1 MLKAFLIS
9 IILITPAFAQD
20 EDLTFLESSINTDPT
35 AANASTGAAPKL
47 KKSRWTVSRPEAGNE
62 KEKDKQQGRVL
73 DLRSV
78 IEEALRRNPF
88 EQIRGQTRE
97 QIKLSKTD
105 IFQKFWFPTIA
116 LELQSLNHRID
127 RFHESSQ
134 DTAGMGAQNAPTGSL
149 GLVFDEYTL
158 FNWGR
163 DYLQY
168 QSDKQVLNRNDQQLS
183 EARRRLKFSII
194 NQYFNLIRFK
204 EILRIKQEQLRQT
217 SFIHRLAR
225 EKLQL
230 RKIQTQEYYQTRS
243 EYLRSQ
249 TEYQQSQF
257 EVGLEEEKM
266 ANLLGDEYHISYRS
280 FEQLKYVSINTSMEE
295 ALKSSQESSQ
305 PYRDAK
311 VAYDVASRTYEK
323 TLKDNLPLPK
333 FAFNLGTYRT
343 GFDPNGT
350 SWNYQTTESNRNVEL
365 VASINMRWTLLG
377 EGGFFNA
384 RENQQTYL
392 SKRITEIGFFNTRRE
407 LEVKVRTIYKTV
419 RYLEQKVEIAQF
431 QYKNAQNNYDSA
443 LDNYIGGRTTYAD
456 IKLAIDNLVNSHIN
470 SENVKYDH
478 LVKKLELADFMGL
491 EDFPGENFESL
502 ATR

>member
-1 MLKAFLIS
+1 LLKAVLIS
-9 IILITPAFAQD
+9 FILISQALAQD
-20 EDLTFLESSINTDPT
+20 EDLTFLESTINSDPT
-35 AANASTGAAPKL
+35 ATSDSTTPT
-47 KKSRWTVSRPEAGNE
+47 KKSRWSVTRPEAGSEND
-62 KEKDKQQGRVL
+62 KDKQGRVL

-78 IEEALRRNPF
+78 LEEGFRRNPF
-88 EQIRGQTRE
+88 EKIRGQQRE
-97 QIKLSKTD
+97 QIDLSKTD
-105 IFQKFWFPTIA
+105 VFQKFWFPTVG
-116 LELQSLNHRID
+116 LELQTSNHRID

-134 DTAGMGAQNAPTGSL
+134 SSPGMGAQNAPTGSV
-149 GLVFDEYTL
+149 GIVFDEYTL

-168 QSDKQVLNRNDQQLS
+168 LNQKQVLNRSNQQLG
-183 EARRRLKFSII
+183 EAHRRLKFSLI

-225 EKLQL
+225 EKLLL
-230 RKIQTQEYYQTRS
+230 RKIKTQEYYQTRS

-249 TEYQQSQF
+249 TEFQQAQF
-257 EVGLEEEKM
+257 EVGLEEEKI
-266 ANLLGDEYHISYRS
+266 ANLLGDDYQSSYRS
-280 FEQLKYVSINTSMEE
+280 IEQLKYVTLNTSMNE
-295 ALKSSQESSQ
+295 ALKSAQDSSQ

-323 TLKDNLPLPK
+323 TVRDNLPLPK
-333 FAFNLGTYRT
+333 VGFNLGTYRT
-343 GFDPNGT
+343 GFDPAGT
-350 SWNYQTTESNRNVEL
+350 TWNYQTSDSNRNVEL

-377 EGGFFNA
+377 EGGFFNS
-384 RENQQTYL
+384 RQNQQSYL
-392 SKRITEIGFFNTRRE
+392 SKRITEISFFNTRRE
-407 LEVKVRTIYKTV
+407 LEVKVRTIYKTL
-419 RYLEQKVEIAQF
+419 RYLEQKVEIAIF
-431 QYKNAQNNYDSA
+431 QHKNAQSNYDSA

-456 IKLAIDNLVNSHIN
+456 IKLAIDNLVNSHVN
-470 SENVKYDH
+470 SENVKFDH

>member
-1 MLKAFLIS
+1 MHWP
-9 IILITPAFAQD
+9 ILFILLSLSAFAQD
-20 EDLTFLESSINTDPT
+20 EDLTFLESSINSDPT
-35 AANASTGAAPKL
+35 SATDSVAPQTNR
-47 KKSRWTVSRPEAGNE
+47 KSRWSVSRPQEGQD
-62 KEKDKQQGRVL
+62 KDKQPQGRVL

-78 IEEALRRNPF
+78 LEEGFRRNAF
-88 EQIRGQTRE
+88 EQIRGQQRE
-97 QIKLSKTD
+97 QIELLKTD
-105 IFQKFWFPTIA
+105 VFQKFWLPTIG
-116 LELQSLNHRID
+116 LELESSNHRID
-127 RFHESSQ
+127 RFRESTQS
-134 DTAGMGAQNAPTGSL
+134 TNSMGAQQAPNGSL
-149 GLVFDEYTL
+149 GLVIDEYTL

-168 QSDKQVLNRNDQQLS
+168 QNEKQVLNRRNQQLG
-183 EARRRLKFSII
+183 EARRRLKFSLI

-204 EILRIKQEQLRQT
+204 EILRIKAEQLRQT

-249 TEYQQSQF
+249 TEYQQAQF
-257 EVGLEEEKM
+257 EVGLEEEKI
-266 ANLLGDEYHISYRS
+266 ANLLADEYQGSYRS
-280 FEQLKYVSINTSMEE
+280 FEQLKYVSLNTTLDE
-295 ALKSSQESSQ
+295 AVRYSQDQSQ

-311 VAYDVASRTYEK
+311 TAYDVASRTYEK

-343 GFDPNGT
+343 GFDPGGT
-350 SWNYQTTESNRNVEL
+350 SWNFETTDGNRNVEL
-365 VASINMRWTLLG
+365 VASVNMRWTLLG
-377 EGGFFNA
+377 EGGFFNG
-384 RENQQTYL
+384 RNNQQSYL
-392 SKRITEIGFFNTRRE
+392 GKRISEINYFNTKRE

-419 RYLEQKVEIAQF
+419 RYLEEKVEIAQF
-431 QYKNAQNNYDSA
+431 QHKNAQSNYDSA

-470 SENVKYDH
+470 TENVKYDH
-478 LVKKLELADFMGL
+478 LIKKLELADVMGL

>member
-1 MLKAFLIS
+1 MFLP
-9 IILITPAFAQD
+9 LIFSFVLLAPTFAQD
-20 EDLTFLESSINTDPT
+20 EDLTFLESSINSDPT
-35 AANASTGAAPKL
+35 TSSDTAPSDVP
-47 KKSRWTVSRPEAGNE
+47 KKSRWNISRPKEGNGNSNG
-62 KEKDKQQGRVL
+62 KDSEGRVL

-78 IEEALRRNPF
+78 LEEGFRRNPF
-88 EQIRGQTRE
+88 ENIRGQQRE
-97 QIKLSKTD
+97 QIELLKTD
-105 IFQKFWFPTIA
+105 VFQKFWFPTIG
-116 LELQSLNHRID
+116 LELQTNNHRID

-134 DTAGMGAQNAPTGSL
+134 STPQMGAQKAPTGSL
-149 GLVFDEYTL
+149 GLVFDEYTI

-168 QSDKQVLNRNDQQLS
+168 QNEKQTLHRRNQQLN
-183 EARRRLKFSII
+183 EAHRRLKFSLIT
-194 NQYFNLIRFK
+194 QYFNLIRVK

-230 RKIQTQEYYQTRS
+230 RKIRTQEYYQTRS

-249 TEYQQSQF
+249 TEYQQAQF

-266 ANLLGDEYHISYRS
+266 ANQLGDEYRGSYRS
-280 FEQLKYVSINTSMEE
+280 FEQLKYVSVNTSMNE
-295 ALKSSQESSQ
+295 ALKYAQDSSQ

-323 TLKDNLPLPK
+323 TLKDNMPLPK
-333 FAFNLGTYRT
+333 FGVNLGTYRT
-343 GFDPNGT
+343 GFDPAGT
-350 SWNYQTTESNRNVEL
+350 TWNFETTDGNRNVEL

-384 RENQQTYL
+384 RENQQSYL
-392 SKRITEIGFFNTRRE
+392 NKRIAEINFFNTRRE
-407 LEVKVRTIYKTV
+407 LDVRVRTIYKTL
-419 RYLEQKVEIAQF
+419 RFMEEKVEIAQF
-431 QYKNAQNNYDSA
+431 QSKNAQNNYDSA

-456 IKLAIDNLVNSHIN
+456 IKLAIDNLVNSQTN
-470 SENVKYDH
+470 SENVKFDH
-478 LVKKLELADFMGL
+478 LVKKLELSDFMGL